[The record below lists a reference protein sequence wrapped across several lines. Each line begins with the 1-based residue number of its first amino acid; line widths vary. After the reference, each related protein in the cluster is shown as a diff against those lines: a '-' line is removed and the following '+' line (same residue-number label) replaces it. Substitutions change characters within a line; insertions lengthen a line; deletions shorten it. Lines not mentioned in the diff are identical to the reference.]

1 MKKNYF
7 NHLSINEREIL
18 ENKGTEPPFSGKY
31 NDFFVPGIFICK
43 ACKSPLYESSSKFNS
58 GCGWPSFDAE
68 IHKSIIRHKDLS
80 GGIERTEICC
90 AVCEG
95 HLGHVFTGEKIT
107 NKDTR
112 HCVNSLSI
120 EFKSYENL
128 DRVTLGGINS
138 LHLLKIFK
146 KTNGI
151 FQTTFGNMEEN
162 IKKSL
167 TLNEHHPESTIHNEV
182 IDIYYDSKIIS
193 LISVLQIF
201 FKNHNTSLTNRKLG
215 NKINKHKCVIFYYS
229 NLQKNVARDLIRS
242 QFKNLEDEFSVKL
255 IKASPFYRAD
265 NR

>member
-43 ACKSPLYESSSKFNS
+43 ACKSPLYESSTKFNS

-80 GGIERTEICC
+80 RGIERTEICC

-120 EFKSYENL
+120 EFKAYENL
-128 DRVTLGGINS
+128 ERVTLGGSNS

-151 FQTTFGNMEEN
+151 FHTTFGYMGEN
-162 IKKSL
+162 IKNL
-167 TLNEHHPESTIHNEV
+167 TFNKDHAERTHHNEV
-182 IDIYYDSKIIS
+182 IDIYYDSKMIN
-193 LISVLQIF
+193 LTLVLHIF
-201 FKNHNTSLTNRKLG
+201 FKNHNTSLSNRKLV
-215 NKINKHKCVIFYYS
+215 NKITKHKSVIFYYS

-265 NR
+265 EH

>member
-18 ENKGTEPPFSGKY
+18 ENKGTEPPFSGEY
-31 NDFFVPGIFICK
+31 NDFFVPGIFMCK
-43 ACKSPLYESSSKFNS
+43 ACKSPLYESRTKFNS

-80 GGIERTEICC
+80 SGIERTEICC

-120 EFKSYENL
+120 EFKAYENL
-128 DRVTLGGINS
+128 ERVTLGGINL

-151 FQTTFGNMEEN
+151 FQTSFGYMGEN
-162 IKKSL
+162 IQNL
-167 TLNEHHPESTIHNEV
+167 TLNELHKESTNHNEV
-182 IDIYYDSKIIS
+182 IDIYYDSKMIS

-201 FKNHNTSLTNRKLG
+201 FKNDITSLSNRKLV
-215 NKINKHKCVIFYYS
+215 NKRNKHKSVIFYYS
-229 NLQKNVARDLIRS
+229 NLQKNVARDLIKL
-242 QFKNLEDEFSVKL
+242 QFPNLEDEFSIKL
-255 IKASPFYRAD
+255 IKALPFYRVD
-265 NR
+265 EY